1 MVEHDTWEKEKDL
14 ENAREVVEEFE
25 RRMSAKVRK
34 QENLDIM
41 EEKDFRRRKLPEKHT
56 VKMMESLKRNI
67 YGSWRGTSENGSQFL

>member
-14 ENAREVVEEFE
+14 ENAREVVEKFE

-41 EEKDFRRRKLPEKHT
+41 EEKDFRRRKLPGKHT